1 MKRYHVIPTGLAIV
15 SLLAGLSLAA
25 PTWARP
31 RGHGHGSLEGLEHQ
45 IERLNLDRETRTAI
59 YAIIDKARAEQR
71 DMRLQLREA
80 HHALRT
86 LLEQDV
92 PDENAVLAQVDVI
105 GALQTTHR
113 KQALRTFLAVQ
124 SHLTPE
130 QRASLRQARH
140 DQEGEPHGRG
150 R

>member
-1 MKRYHVIPTGLAIV
+1 
-15 SLLAGLSLAA
+15 
-25 PTWARP
+25 
-31 RGHGHGSLEGLEHQ
+31 
-45 IERLNLDRETRTAI
+45 
-59 YAIIDKARAEQR
+59 
-71 DMRLQLREA
+71 MRQQLREA

-113 KQALRTFLAVQ
+113 KQSLRTFLAVQ
-124 SHLTPE
+124 AHLTPE

-140 DQEGEPHGRG
+140 DHEDGQRG
-150 R
+150 RRR